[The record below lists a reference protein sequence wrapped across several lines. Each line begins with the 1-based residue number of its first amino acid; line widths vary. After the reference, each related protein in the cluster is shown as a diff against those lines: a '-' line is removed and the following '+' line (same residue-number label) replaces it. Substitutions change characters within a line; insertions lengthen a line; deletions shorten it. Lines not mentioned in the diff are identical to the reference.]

1 MREPAAIDDGVN
13 QSDMAGTGLPVPP
26 VSETAIDCNVDM
38 QTAVSAETQK
48 IPARRPSRDDASIP
62 IYVAGEDIAL
72 PKHGFATI
80 SADLK
85 TFATRHDPALAGILL
100 LSVKRPAVDEFT
112 MLRDI
117 VDRQPAIIPIMVV
130 ETSETG
136 LAVALMKAGAADV
149 LESPID
155 TGRLD
160 QAIADAV
167 ECVRLRDETLSATRL
182 ALARIDSLSPRER
195 SVFNGLICGWPNK
208 VIASQ
213 LELSPRTV
221 EIHRAKMMIK
231 LQVRTL
237 AQALQLAF
245 AAQITLEDA
254 HRDQPPAV
262 DGPQTS
268 EASDPF
274 SLRRS
279 ASTRRR

>member
-1 MREPAAIDDGVN
+1 MLNGIGFIIILACVFGSFIWSGGK
-13 QSDMAGTGLPVPP
+13 M
-26 VSETAIDCNVDM
+26 
-38 QTAVSAETQK
+38 
-48 IPARRPSRDDASIP
+48 
-62 IYVAGEDIAL
+62 DIVLHAL
-72 PKHGFATI
+72 P
-80 SADLK
+80 
-85 TFATRHDPALAGILL
+85 
-100 LSVKRPAVDEFT
+100 
-112 MLRDI
+112 
-117 VDRQPAIIPIMVV
+117 
-130 ETSETG
+130 
-136 LAVALMKAGAADV
+136 
-149 LESPID
+149 
-155 TGRLD
+155 
-160 QAIADAV
+160 
-167 ECVRLRDETLSATRL
+167 RLRDETLSATRL

-262 DGPQTS
+262 DAPQIS

-279 ASTRRR
+279 ASTRRQ